1 MLKVGWAQ
9 SVALAGWTN
18 VMQSLRHYMSIA
30 ALAWAAVFF
39 AVVTDSARA
48 ADKRVALVIGN
59 SSYQNVPKLPNPTSD
74 ARAVYQRF
82 KDAGFDVG
90 EVQLDVGNLQFKRAL
105 RDFEIKANTSDI
117 AVVYF
122 AGHGL
127 EIRGKN
133 YMIPVDARLASE
145 RDAPDEAIELERIFE
160 TVEGAK
166 NLRLVIL
173 DACRDNPFVMTRQ
186 LVVSRGLARI
196 EPQRAYTMVAYA
208 AKAGATADDG
218 NGDHSPFTQ
227 ALLDQLFEPGV
238 GIRIAFGKVVDE
250 VRNNTRGRQVPY
262 LDGSLGA
269 DDIALVPAPAKPQA
283 PPPPAVAVQP
293 RPSDELSDFDI
304 ARTVNTKEMWVAFIA
319 KYQSGF
325 YATAAKAMLQRSIEA
340 EAQKLQDAKKPD
352 EPKKAEEPKRP
363 DDKVARLEPQ
373 PKPPSGPPP
382 ALEDDREWDRIKGT
396 SDRREL
402 NDFIKRYPN
411 SPHVLDAQNRLNV
424 LDAIAQETSE
434 WERLKGSDDPAA
446 LQDYINKHPKSL
458 YLADAKTRLET
469 VQKFLRDEKA
479 RADAKRLAEDQA
491 RERQQKEEQQKAEQL
506 QKAAEL
512 EWNKLKSS
520 NDPAALQAF
529 IDRYASVPRA
539 GDAQRRLAT
548 VQQQIEK
555 AQADAEAKQKADEQ
569 KRVEQAALAEQKKAE
584 LDKKAEDNAWDK
596 IKKAGNQAALQD
608 FINRYP
614 NSAHLADAQMLLGKI
629 QQLALAGQEWERIRK
644 SADVQALQK
653 FVDTYPDAP
662 NIDEAKKRLNELN
675 KPAAVVAAEAAQKA
689 ADQEWNKLKSSNDPK
704 ALQAFIDHF
713 SDLPQAADARRRLAA
728 VQQQIEKAQAE
739 AEAQQKADE
748 QKKVEQAALAEQ
760 KKVDQ
765 EWSKLKGSS
774 DSAALQAFIDHY
786 SDLPQAADARRRLA
800 AVQQQIE
807 KAQADAEAKQKA
819 DEQKKV
825 EQAALAEQ
833 KKAEQDK
840 KAEDSAWD
848 KIKKSGNQATLQDFV
863 NRYPNSA
870 HLADAQMLL
879 GKVQQLALASQEW
892 DRIKKSADPEAV
904 QKFIDLYPDSPNID
918 DAKKRLDELNKPA
931 SVKVASASPNSELVT
946 AAQKALKGLGC
957 YSGKEDGVLSDATK
971 QGIDRYL
978 AGQGRTEAQGEV
990 TQDFVTE
997 LENQHW
1003 KKCLPPAR
1011 IVNAPA
1017 EENKKPAKPEERPS
1031 QVKRVAGPAAAPAAP
1046 RVQPPVQ
1053 SPAPVKS
1060 GGGGGGGGGVMSG
1073 VGF

>member
-1 MLKVGWAQ
+1 MFKGSWARSVGWA
-9 SVALAGWTN
+9 GWKN

-30 ALAWAAVFF
+30 ALACAAVF

-48 ADKRVALVIGN
+48 ADKRVALVVGN

-74 ARAVYQRF
+74 ARAVFEKF
-82 KDAGFDVG
+82 KSAGFDVG

-105 RDFEIKANTSDI
+105 RDFEIKANTADI

-133 YMIPVDARLASE
+133 YMIPVDAKLASE

-186 LVVSRGLARI
+186 MVVARGLARI

-227 ALLDQLFEPGV
+227 ALLDQLFEPGI
-238 GIRIAFGKVVDE
+238 GIRVAFGKVVDE
-250 VRNNTRGRQVPY
+250 VRTNTRGRQVPY
-262 LDGSLGA
+262 LDGSLGEN
-269 DDIALVPAPAKPQA
+269 DIALVPAPAKPQA
-283 PPPPAVAVQP
+283 PPPTVAVQP

-325 YATAAKAMLQRSIEA
+325 YATAAKALLQRSIEA
-340 EAQKLQDAKKPD
+340 EAQQ
-352 EPKKAEEPKRP
+352 KKAEEPKKP
-363 DDKVARLEPQ
+363 DDKVARLEP
-373 PKPPSGPPP
+373 PPRLPSGPPP

-402 NDFIKRYPN
+402 SGFISRYPN
-411 SPHVLDAQNRLNV
+411 SPHVLDAQSRLSV
-424 LDAIAQETSE
+424 LEAIAQETSE

-458 YLADAKTRLET
+458 YLTDAKSRLET

-512 EWNKLKSS
+512 EWNKLKNS
-520 NDPAALQAF
+520 NDPTALQAF
-529 IDRYASVPRA
+529 VDRYSSSPRA

-569 KRVEQAALAEQKKAE
+569 KKVEQAALAEQKKAE
-584 LDKKAEDNAWDK
+584 QDKKAEDTAWDK

-614 NSAHLADAQMLLGKI
+614 NSAHLADAQMLLGKV
-629 QQLALAGQEWERIRK
+629 QQLALASQEWDRIRK
-644 SADVQALQK
+644 SADAEVLQK
-653 FVDTYPDAP
+653 FINTYPDAP
-662 NIDEAKKRLNELN
+662 NIDDAKKRLNEL
-675 KPAAVVAAEAAQKA
+675 KPSTTVT
-689 ADQEWNKLKSSNDPK
+689 ADQEWNKLKSSSDPA
-704 ALQAFIDHF
+704 ALQAFIDQH

-728 VQQQIEKAQAE
+728 VQQQIEKTQAD
-739 AEAQQKADE
+739 AEAQRKADE
-748 QKKVEQAALAEQ
+748 QKKVEQAALAVQ

-765 EWSKLKGSS
+765 EWSRLKSSS
-774 DSAALQAFIDHY
+774 DPAALQAFIEHN
-786 SDLPQAADARRRLA
+786 SDSPRAADAQHRLA

-840 KAEDSAWD
+840 KAEDTAWD
-848 KIKKSGNQATLQDFV
+848 KIKKSSNQATLQDFV

-892 DRIKKSADPEAV
+892 DRIKTLADPEAV
-904 QKFIDLYPDSPNID
+904 QKFIDVYPDSPSIN

-931 SVKVASASPNSELVT
+931 LKVANAGPSTPELVT

-978 AGQGRTEAQGEV
+978 AGQGRTESKEQV
-990 TQDFVTE
+990 TQEFVTE
-997 LENQHW
+997 LENQNM
-1003 KKCLPPAR
+1003 KKCLPAR
-1011 IVNAPA
+1011 IADTPN
-1017 EENKKPAKPEERPS
+1017 EENNKKSRARPEEKPS
-1031 QVKRVAGPAAAPAAP
+1031 QVKRVAGSPAP
-1046 RVQPPVQ
+1046 RVQ
-1053 SPAPVKS
+1053 SPAPSSAPMKS
-1060 GGGGGGGGGVMSG
+1060 GGGGGGGGGGGAVTG
-1073 VGF
+1073 TGF